1 MNSLYRSLLLASTTA
16 AILSHTASAA
26 SSAPPSQPTWTSF
39 PGANTYTDHGSTN
52 IDTSGTSSPPRLNV
66 TRAACRAWC
75 LSTGDLTAC
84 PKPVCGCVVFHP
96 DSVDPAAGGAD
107 SSSGS
112 SSPSI
117 SDADAGDIDVSDI
130 DAGDTNTP
138 IVTGTCWR
146 RAKCRSGAF
155 SKASSTYEVDVLSP
169 QPQCAGPASERNVLY
184 IVFDDLRPDLSAYDV
199 PFMKGKT
206 PFIQS

>member
-1 MNSLYRSLLLASTTA
+1 MISLSRSLLLASTA
-16 AILSHTASAA
+16 AAVLSHTASAA
-26 SSAPPSQPTWTSF
+26 SSAPPPTWTVF
-39 PGANTYTDHGSTN
+39 PSANTFTGHGSTN

-75 LSTGDLTAC
+75 LSTGDLAAC
-84 PKPVCGCVVFHP
+84 PKPVCGCIVFLP
-96 DSVDPAAGGAD
+96 DPVDAAAGGAGG
-107 SSSGS
+107 SSFGS

-117 SDADAGDIDVSDI
+117 SDT
-130 DAGDTNTP
+130 DAGDTDTP

-169 QPQCAGPASERNVLY
+169 EPQCAGPASERNVLY

>member
-1 MNSLYRSLLLASTTA
+1 MISLSSLLLASTA
-16 AILSHTASAA
+16 AAVLSHTASAA
-26 SSAPPSQPTWTSF
+26 SSAPPPTWTVF
-39 PGANTYTDHGSTN
+39 PSANTFTGHGSTN

-75 LSTGDLTAC
+75 LSTGDLAAC
-84 PKPVCGCVVFHP
+84 PKPVCGCIVFLP
-96 DSVDPAAGGAD
+96 DPVDAAAGGAGR
-107 SSSGS
+107 SSF
-112 SSPSI
+112 
-117 SDADAGDIDVSDI
+117 D
-130 DAGDTNTP
+130 TP

-169 QPQCAGPASERNVLY
+169 EPQCAGPASERNVLY